1 MRRKQ
6 ASPVVTRPAR
16 PEDAALLAELG
27 ASTFVE
33 TFERANTPEN
43 FAAYM
48 AVAFG
53 EAVQREELEDPGT
66 TVFFAERDAD
76 VVGYTTSSRFRQKQ
90 AYETTVEMTIV
101 CAPDAVGIGVG
112 SRLYATIFPLLGSED
127 IHMAVAGITL
137 PNEASCALH
146 ERFGFERVG
155 VEPEVGR
162 KFGRYWDVAWYMRRI
177 R

>member
-1 MRRKQ
+1 M
-6 ASPVVTRPAR
+6 STHTPVEVTVRPATR
-16 PEDAALLAELG
+16 EDVPRITG
-27 ASTFVE
+27 IYNHYI
-33 TFERANTPEN
+33 ANTPVSFDLEPWTL
-43 FAAYM
+43 AA
-48 AVAFG
+48 
-53 EAVQREELEDPGT
+53 RLEWFSHYGT
-66 TVFFAERDAD
+66 TGRYRALVAERDGD

-112 SRLYATIFPLLGSED
+112 SRLYAAIFPLLEHED

-146 ERFGFERVG
+146 ERFGFERIG

-177 R
+177 H